1 MPTVVPSTPFHL
13 STRHSSRRRE
23 VDKTSEE
30 ETSQIE
36 GEKNSEATLQASN
49 AADEMNEHVES
60 AKTQNESGVKKP
72 AKRVRPS
79 ANGTESK
86 EGDGK
91 EEEMSAPLPRSN
103 RILDKYMV
111 ADAKLMCV
119 EILDQVSKN
128 SDPAI
133 LSQATCPAAIN
144 WVDVSTRMMEKH
156 QLDLKPRQCQ
166 ELWKYLAYND
176 MPQDSDDELLPD
188 SDVEDFNATAEALE
202 LKRAA
207 PKEVKQF
214 RSNSPLKEPEQ
225 AQSNN
230 SVNEAKNEDQSE
242 PTVITED
249 TPPAKPSLPQRLELF
264 PNFDASGF
272 LKSNASKDLS
282 HYAPLHNV
290 AEQFV
295 KRRRVDNAQLLMKT
309 QTLPLVKPQPLNLQ
323 PATPGS
329 AGPPPT
335 PRPSTTPFDFFK
347 RMFLNRT
354 GMDDTKIRELFESA
368 APDVRSKCHQL
379 GAQDLERFQRESL
392 RQRLYEKSLR
402 TPTPP
407 AQASPAPQPD
417 IV

>member
-1 MPTVVPSTPFHL
+1 
-13 STRHSSRRRE
+13 
-23 VDKTSEE
+23 
-30 ETSQIE
+30 
-36 GEKNSEATLQASN
+36 
-49 AADEMNEHVES
+49 MNEHVES

-86 EGDGK
+86 EGDEK

-133 LSQATCPAAIN
+133 LSQATCPG
-144 WVDVSTRMMEKH
+144 KH
-156 QLDLKPRQCQ
+156 DFRPETS

-176 MPQDSDDELLPD
+176 IPQDSDDELLPD

-214 RSNSPLKEPEQ
+214 QSNSPLKEFEQ

-230 SVNEAKNEDQSE
+230 SVNEAKNEEQSE
-242 PTVITED
+242 PTVINED

-335 PRPSTTPFDFFK
+335 PRPPTTPFDFFK
-347 RMFLNRT
+347 RMYLNRS